1 MPLLALY
8 YVLLELENYENFD
21 KMIQSYTK
29 YYKTPIISHNVQ
41 DKDIILNKV
50 KEHYKDLDQMYL
62 DWVTVTWDNFWFNVR
77 WSNTE
82 NKIKFAVESDDKNI
96 INQISD
102 ELNNLIEW

>member
-1 MPLLALY
+1 
-8 YVLLELENYENFD
+8 
-21 KMIQSYTK
+21 
-29 YYKTPIISHNVQ
+29 
-41 DKDIILNKV
+41 
-50 KEHYKDLDQMYL
+50 MYL